1 MDFYKCPNQEAVRRN
16 ANAIYILMGKQIL
29 YESLKTAFREKTK
42 QMHKARQLS
51 LCANVL
57 DAINSAVRICSAT
70 MPDHDASDIWLIT

>member
-51 LCANVL
+51 LL

-70 MPDHDASDIWLIT
+70 MPGHGASDIWLIT